1 MTAPDSTPPPL
12 TVLSTIAVKKAFAD
26 GIIDA
31 YTDLSGTPVHTVF
44 EPTPA
49 LLKKIEAGMRPDV
62 VICTT
67 TALNAAEHARFFDP
81 STITPLAQVG
91 IGIAVSP
98 TTPDPDI
105 STVPAFI
112 DTLLAARS
120 VAYSRTGASGTY
132 FAHLID
138 TLQISE
144 EVNSRATVIDAGFTA
159 EAVVDHRADLAVQQ
173 LSELSCVPGAKIV
186 GPIPEALQRSTAF
199 AAALTATAAHRSE
212 ARAFLRFLTTQPA
225 RLAYRDAG
233 MAPV

>member
-1 MTAPDSTPPPL
+1 MTAPDSAPPHL
-12 TVLSTIAVKKAFAD
+12 TVLSTIAVKKAFTD

-31 YTDLSGTPVHTVF
+31 YTDRTGTPVNTVF
-44 EPTPA
+44 EPTPV
-49 LLKKIEAGMRPDV
+49 LLEKIEAGMRPDV

-67 TALNAAEHARFFDP
+67 KALNSAEHARFLDP
-81 STITPLAQVG
+81 TTITPLAQVG

-138 TLQISE
+138 TLQIAE
-144 EVNSRATVIDAGFTA
+144 EVNSRATVINSGFTA
-159 EAVVDHRADLAVQQ
+159 ETVMDHRADLAVQQ
-173 LSELSCVPGAKIV
+173 LSELNCVPGAKIV

-199 AAALTATAAHRSE
+199 AAALTTTAAHRSE
-212 ARAFLRFLTTQPA
+212 ARAFLRLLTTQQA
-225 RLAYRDAG
+225 RQAYRDAG
-233 MAPV
+233 MEPL